1 MEPLANYFSFD
12 LKKNLID
19 SNSCKLIGCLIK
31 EILNAPTAN
40 EDLFLFVTSIVNKI
54 ITDYKERG
62 AKKNVEKKEEQ
73 EEQLISHAIT
83 HRFVK
88 TFVIEYAN
96 YSGPH
101 KEFYQAKIDDLYEF
115 ILKEL
120 AVLINT
126 KAVFV
131 VIALVEFTHY
141 KDQVLISL

>member
-1 MEPLANYFSFD
+1 M
-12 LKKNLID
+12 
-19 SNSCKLIGCLIK
+19 IGCLIK
-31 EILNAPTAN
+31 EILNTSTAN
-40 EDLFLFVTSIVNKI
+40 EDLLLFVTTIVSKI
-54 ITDYKERG
+54 ISDYKDRAG
-62 AKKNVEKKEEQ
+62 KKNQQKKEEEQ

-101 KEFYQAKIDDLYEF
+101 KEFYQAKIDELYEF

-131 VIALVEFTHY
+131 VIAFVEFTDY
-141 KDQVLISL
+141 KDQVI